1 MAEATTAVS
10 HEAPVTANGT
20 LFRGKH
26 FWLSHNVP
34 QRNRFKDLIQ
44 QHGGHIRLF
53 EKDAEIKI
61 VDHKRRNLPPDTYSF
76 KFIED
81 SIRKGR
87 MQNLEP
93 YRAGPSEARPVGA
106 SYIPTR
112 NHKVPYTV
120 ADDQLLWDWMQ
131 KYERDS
137 TASISGNKIY
147 QELAAKNPRHTFQSW
162 RDRYLKRLR
171 GRPRPGGMPKGSAL
185 EEKDSQEVAPAQV
198 TAPTAQTQPPA
209 ILSREHEVVPSS
221 SKPADKKRK
230 RVSETGDEAD
240 QPDPMHRSAPK
251 RRTAEPVPERVAAA
265 PARLQHKG
273 NEPVRPPPPQ
283 IDPKASI
290 GGEKLSPTTNGVEQ
304 QSIPEQTETGTD
316 KPQNGADPAPIP
328 PEIDPL
334 FLQLPFLPSS
344 PEPEPVPDP
353 QPEIPEQDIDTWID
367 RRLRNGRAT
376 EAQIIEALRCTSMDP
391 DLADKVLEFLVA
403 GKDIPD
409 DIPGVWTTGD
419 DRCVEGKETRGIQR
433 VLEKHGAE
441 AFDARWEYLSMA
453 RAAGLETETIE

>member
-10 HEAPVTANGT
+10 HEAPITANGT

-34 QRNRFKDLIQ
+34 QRNRFKELIEK
-44 QHGGHIRLF
+44 HGGHIRLF

-120 ADDQLLWDWMQ
+120 ADDQCLWDWMQ

-147 QELAAKNPRHTFQSW
+147 QELAVKNPRHTFQSW

-185 EEKDSQEVAPAQV
+185 EERPSQEVAPAQV
-198 TAPTAQTQPPA
+198 TAHTAQSQPPA
-209 ILSREHEVVPSS
+209 ILAPEPEAVPSS

-230 RVSETGDEAD
+230 RVSETSDESD
-240 QPDPMHRSAPK
+240 QPGPVHRSAPK
-251 RRTAEPVPERVAAA
+251 RRTAEPVPERVEAA
-265 PARLQHKG
+265 PAHPRHKG
-273 NEPVRPPPPQ
+273 KEPVRPPQPT
-283 IDPKASI
+283 DPKASI
-290 GGEKLSPTTNGVEQ
+290 GGEKLPSTTNGVEQ
-304 QSIPEQTETGTD
+304 QSIPEQSGTGTD
-316 KPQNGADPAPIP
+316 KPQNGADPVSIP

-353 QPEIPEQDIDTWID
+353 EPEIPEQDIDTWID

-391 DLADKVLEFLVA
+391 DLADKVLEFMVA

-409 DIPGVWTTGD
+409 DIPGVWTSGD

>member
-87 MQNLEP
+87 MQSLEP

-131 KYERDS
+131 NYERDS

-147 QELAAKNPRHTFQSW
+147 QELAAKVVSTSIYRSPQRCLIVTE
-162 RDRYLKRLR
+162 Y
-171 GRPRPGGMPKGSAL
+171 PL
-185 EEKDSQEVAPAQV
+185 EP
-198 TAPTAQTQPPA
+198 QTYISIMA
-209 ILSREHEVVPSS
+209 
-221 SKPADKKRK
+221 
-230 RVSETGDEAD
+230 
-240 QPDPMHRSAPK
+240 
-251 RRTAEPVPERVAAA
+251 RTAEPVPERVAAA

-273 NEPVRPPPPQ
+273 KEPVRPPPPQ

-344 PEPEPVPDP
+344 PEPEP
-353 QPEIPEQDIDTWID
+353 QDIDTWID